1 MASRTMALTGEE
13 GALLLPRLPPRPA
26 ALPTLPPP
34 CAEASEALR
43 LALALAGPDAEPP
56 ALPLALALALALA
69 LPPSAARRVPG
80 DSPRAAMLLGLAR

>member
-1 MASRTMALTGEE
+1 MASRTMVLTGEE

-43 LALALAGPDAEPP
+43 LALALAGPEPP
-56 ALPLALALALALA
+56 ALTLVLV

>member
-1 MASRTMALTGEE
+1 MASRTMGLTGEE
-13 GALLLPRLPPRPA
+13 GALLLPRRPPRPA

-56 ALPLALALALALA
+56 ALTLVLA